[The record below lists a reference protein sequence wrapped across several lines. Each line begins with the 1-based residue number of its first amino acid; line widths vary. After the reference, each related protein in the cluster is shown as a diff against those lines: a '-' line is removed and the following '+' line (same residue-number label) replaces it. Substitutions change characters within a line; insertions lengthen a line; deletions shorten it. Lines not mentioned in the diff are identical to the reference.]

1 MALINTEIKPFNAT
15 AFKEGKFVDI
25 SDADVRGKWAI
36 FFFYPADFTFV
47 CPTELEDLANL
58 YGEFQGLGVEI
69 YSVSTDT
76 HFSHKA
82 WHDTSPAIGKIN
94 YYMVGDQSGTITNN
108 FDVMRPGVGLADRA
122 TFLVDPD
129 GIIQFMEITSEGV
142 GRNASELLR
151 KTKAAQY
158 VRNNPG
164 EVCPAKWEEGETT
177 LAPSLDLVG
186 KI

>member
-1 MALINTEIKPFNAT
+1 MALINTTIKPFTAT
-15 AFKEGKFVDI
+15 AFKEGKFVDVTE
-25 SDADVRGKWAI
+25 ADVKGKWAI

-47 CPTELEDLANL
+47 CPTELEDLAGIYPTLQSLN
-58 YGEFQGLGVEI
+58 VEV

-94 YYMVGDQSGTITNN
+94 YYMLGDQSGQITNN

-122 TFLVDPD
+122 TFLVDPE
-129 GIIQFMEITSEGV
+129 GVIQFMEITSEGV
-142 GRNASELLR
+142 GRNATELLR
-151 KTKAAQY
+151 KVKAAQY
-158 VRNNPG
+158 VAAHPG

>member
-1 MALINTEIKPFNAT
+1 MALINTTIKPFKAT
-15 AFKEGKFVDI
+15 AYKEGKFVDV
-25 SDADVRGKWAI
+25 SDEDVKGKWAI

-47 CPTELEDLANL
+47 CPTELEDLAGIYPTLQSLN
-58 YGEFQGLGVEI
+58 VEV

-94 YYMVGDQSGTITNN
+94 YYMLGDQSGTITNN

-122 TFLVDPD
+122 TFLVDPE
-129 GIIQFMEITSEGV
+129 GVIQFMEITSEGV
-142 GRNASELLR
+142 GRNATELLR
-151 KTKAAQY
+151 KVKAAQY
-158 VRNNPG
+158 VAAHPG
-164 EVCPAKWEEGETT
+164 QVCPAKWEEGEET